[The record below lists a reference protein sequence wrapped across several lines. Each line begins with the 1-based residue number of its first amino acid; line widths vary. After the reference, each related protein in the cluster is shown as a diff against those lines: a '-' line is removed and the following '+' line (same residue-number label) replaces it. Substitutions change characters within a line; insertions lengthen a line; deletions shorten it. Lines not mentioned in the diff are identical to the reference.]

1 MAKKQTS
8 ELKETTPVASAI
20 GSQAAN
26 EKQTPPPQSLAK
38 RLAARTGLGVG
49 FIAARLAAYNDD
61 VYIEALLY
69 ENDIP
74 EILQLLEPANKA

>member
-1 MAKKQTS
+1 MAKK
-8 ELKETTPVASAI
+8 KETPPDSEPTTEPTPA
-20 GSQAAN
+20 
-26 EKQTPPPQSLAK
+26 TPPQSLAK

-49 FIAARLAAYNDD
+49 LIAERLAAHNDD

-74 EILQLLEPANKA
+74 EILQLLEPQNKA